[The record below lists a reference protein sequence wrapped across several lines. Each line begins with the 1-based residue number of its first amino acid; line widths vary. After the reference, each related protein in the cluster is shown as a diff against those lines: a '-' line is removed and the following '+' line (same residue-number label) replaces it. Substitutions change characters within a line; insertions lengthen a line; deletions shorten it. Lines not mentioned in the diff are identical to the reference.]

1 MYYEA
6 ETYPS
11 PGYPTPNPCLS
22 FWLQNTRSSPLLGH
36 RTTDTLPPL
45 VDIAIIGSGL
55 SGAATAYYLLAQSK
69 VSSTQQPQLPSVL
82 ILEAREACDGATG
95 RNGGHCRPFAFQ
107 GYSEYKKIFG
117 KEQAM
122 KIINLDMENLHLM
135 EDLIKK
141 EKVDCD
147 FWIGETYETCLD
159 QEAADIKLES
169 YQEYKADG
177 GPLEGVVELIT
188 DSDEAKRV
196 SNLKAN
202 FEEMRVRIVRN
213 ATNMKSQLTRMR
225 KAVITASSPAA
236 SLFPYKLVSH
246 LLHLCISKYGLNL
259 QTHTHV
265 SSVTSIIDHE
275 QGSRWVLTTPRGQI
289 KARQVVYATNAFT
302 ATLLPEF
309 LGHIVPGQGQCAAIV
324 PTKSYSGKGTM
335 DRTCCYSWGNVEG
348 YYDYLIQRPMD
359 GIIILGGGKASV
371 SGSKS
376 IIGSTNDSGRIA
388 DGGRQQSITGY
399 LKDAMEQH
407 FSDWTAKGKEE
418 PGEGFLSDWTGRS
431 TFPTKAF

>member
-1 MYYEA
+1 ME
-6 ETYPS
+6 
-11 PGYPTPNPCLS
+11 
-22 FWLQNTRSSPLLGH
+22 LQEEMAAIVGHLPFRVNLG
-36 RTTDTLPPL
+36 R
-45 VDIAIIGSGL
+45 
-55 SGAATAYYLLAQSK
+55 
-69 VSSTQQPQLPSVL
+69 
-82 ILEAREACDGATG
+82 R
-95 RNGGHCRPFAFQ
+95 
-107 GYSEYKKIFG
+107 YSEYKKIFG

-169 YQEYKADG
+169 YEEYKADG

-188 DSDEAKRV
+188 DSEEAKRG
-196 SNLKAN
+196 
-202 FEEMRVRIVRN
+202 N

-265 SSVTSIIDHE
+265 SSVTSSIIDHE

-289 KARQVVYATNAFT
+289 EARQVVYATNAFT

-309 LGHIVPGQGQCAAIV
+309 LGQIVPGQGQCAAIV

-335 DRTCCYSWGNVEG
+335 DRTCCYSWGNG

-376 IIGSTNDSGRIA
+376 IIGSHQMTRAVIA
-388 DGGRQQSITGY
+388 DGGRQESITGY

-418 PGEGFLSDWTGRS
+418 PGEGFLSDWTDIPFVGS
-431 TFPTKAF
+431 IEGKPGAYVIAGHCGPCM